1 MTEPVRGLAGWH
13 LVVQERDASQLSE
26 LLAEDVVF
34 RSPVVFSPQVGKDL
48 TTMYLTG
55 AMHVLANEKF
65 RYVREVTTGPDAIL
79 EFTTEVDG
87 VTINGVDMIRFDED
101 GRIVDFTVMVRPLK
115 AMLTLQA
122 RMAALLADLQRGAAP
137 GAP

>member
-1 MTEPVRGLAGWH
+1 MTEPVRGLDGWH
-13 LVVQERDASQLSE
+13 LVVERRDASH
-26 LLAEDVVF
+26 LAEILADDVVF

-48 TTMYLTG
+48 TTLYLTG
-55 AMHVLANEKF
+55 AMHVLANDSF
-65 RYVREVTTGPDAIL
+65 RYVREVTTGPDAVL

-87 VTINGVDMIRFDED
+87 VTVNGVDMIRFDAD

-122 RMAALLADLQRGAAP
+122 RMAALLAELQSGPAP